1 MSDFLTRLAER
12 ALGVAPAA
20 EPWVPPRFAQGPD
33 LLESSSDLP
42 APRETEREETPA
54 AWQRL
59 LAAVPARPA
68 PAQEAPRQAPQ
79 PGTVRILAPPRPR
92 LIPPAPVPSPPS
104 PPQTASTPPPA
115 ETVRPSPSSD
125 LERYV
130 KRSRARGA

>member
-33 LLESSSDLP
+33 LLDSSSDLP
-42 APRETEREETPA
+42 ASREAEREESPA
-54 AWQRL
+54 VWQRL
-59 LAAVPARPA
+59 LEAGPARPA
-68 PAQEAPRQAPQ
+68 AAQESARQAPQ

-92 LIPPAPVPSPPS
+92 LVPPAPAPPS
-104 PPQTASTPPPA
+104 PPQTAATPPPA

-130 KRSRARGA
+130 KRSRA